1 MRDEPIK
8 ANIIKIGN
16 SQGVRLPK
24 TLLAMSGIQSSVE
37 IRVIDGV
44 ITIRPAQAIR
54 NGWDSSFQFMASSN
68 DDLLLDA
75 NTPTD
80 WDNEEWEW
88 K

>member
-24 TLLAMSGIQSSVE
+24 TLLAISGIQSTVE
-37 IRVIDGV
+37 IRVIDGAIV
-44 ITIRPAQAIR
+44 IRPDQAPR
-54 NGWDSSFQFMASSN
+54 SGWDASFQAMASSN

-75 NTPTD
+75 NTPTEWDSED
-80 WDNEEWEW
+80 WEWE
-88 K
+88 